1 MGYYSDLRIAITKRD
16 YLSMIEKNKV
26 NSIDCSYLLLPDNA
40 RIKEFEKD
48 GNNCILIQLD
58 SLKYYKEFEE
68 IQQLEKYLDKTKN
81 GYVFLRIG
89 TTWDDI
95 EYRNTAKIKALEE
108 PFKFIK
114 QIEKKAIKESKKQK
128 TKYAKTKM
136 EYSYT
141 DKNDILEFYES
152 NSKIHNYIKE
162 QYNQNVQFKLF
173 LDVDTN
179 KTESLSVLQMRKA
192 NEDKYSEII
201 TENIPI
207 ESALFYLG
215 YQDEEGL
222 LQEINENKE
231 SEEEFE

>member
-1 MGYYSDLRIAITKRD
+1 MGYYSDVRIAITKRD
-16 YLSMIEKNKV
+16 YLSIIEKNKTS
-26 NSIDCSYLLLPDNA
+26 SIDCSYLLLADNA

-48 GNNCILIQLD
+48 KNACILIQLD
-58 SLKYYKEFEE
+58 SLKYYKEFKE
-68 IQQLEKYLDKTKN
+68 IQQFENYLSKTKN

-89 TTWDDI
+89 STWDDI

-114 QIEKKAIKESKKQK
+114 QIEKKAIKESTSQK
-128 TKYAKTKM
+128 TKYTKTKI
-136 EYSYT
+136 EYIYT
-141 DKNDILEFYES
+141 EPNDILEFYES

-192 NEDKYSEII
+192 NEDKYSKVR
-201 TENIPI
+201 TEYVPI
-207 ESALFYLG
+207 ESALYYLG

-222 LQEINENKE
+222 LQEINENNDN
-231 SEEEFE
+231 EEEFE

>member
-16 YLSMIEKNKV
+16 YLSIIEKNKTS
-26 NSIDCSYLLLPDNA
+26 SIDCSYLLLPDNA

-48 GNNCILIQLD
+48 KSACILIQLD

-68 IQQLEKYLDKTKN
+68 IQQFENYLSKTKN

-89 TTWDDI
+89 STWDDI
-95 EYRNTAKIKALEE
+95 EYRNNAKIKALEE

-114 QIEKKAIKESKKQK
+114 QIERKAIKESISQK

-136 EYSYT
+136 EYIYT
-141 DKNDILEFYES
+141 EPNDILEFYES

-162 QYNQNVQFKLF
+162 QYNQNIQFKLF

-179 KTESLSVLQMRKA
+179 KTESLTVLQMRKA
-192 NEDKYSEII
+192 NEDKYSEVR
-201 TENIPI
+201 TEYIPI
-207 ESALFYLG
+207 ESALYYLG

-222 LQEINENKE
+222 LQEINENNDN
-231 SEEEFE
+231 EEEFE

>member
-1 MGYYSDLRIAITKRD
+1 MGYYSDLRIAMTKRD
-16 YLSMIEKNKV
+16 YLSIIEKNKAS
-26 NSIDCSYLLLPDNA
+26 SIDCSYLLLPDNA

-48 GNNCILIQLD
+48 KNACILIQLD

-68 IQQLEKYLDKTKN
+68 IQQFENYLSKTKN

-89 TTWDDI
+89 STWDDI
-95 EYRNTAKIKALEE
+95 EYRNNAKIKALEE

-114 QIEKKAIKESKKQK
+114 QIEKKAIKESTSQK

-136 EYSYT
+136 EYIYT
-141 DKNDILEFYES
+141 EPNDILEFYES

-162 QYNQNVQFKLF
+162 QYNQNIQFKLF

-192 NEDKYSEII
+192 NEDKYSEVR
-201 TENIPI
+201 TEYIPI
-207 ESALFYLG
+207 ESALYYLG

-222 LQEINENKE
+222 LQEINENNDN
-231 SEEEFE
+231 EEEFE